1 MAPTTHRVVKVSLPT
16 SIAGSDVAG
25 RARHT
30 PFTLVEMLVV
40 LAIMGFVLALVLP
53 RIGRLPRRLL
63 IQNGLSQ
70 IRMAFRDAGT
80 KARASGKPTSLVLH
94 PDSHE
99 FRIEDGLRQEG
110 EPAARL
116 NSILPSDPGTSAA
129 GSRSHSF
136 LSKLSRY
143 KVPAEITWKLET
155 VTLDGEGAVIYS
167 FFPGGEAS
175 GVAVEF
181 ELGGSHFVLDVD
193 RLTGRP
199 IIRDVE
205 R

>member
-1 MAPTTHRVVKVSLPT
+1 MGPAQGADLPT
-16 SIAGSDVAG
+16 AVPRCRRSGQVQSWGS
-25 RARHT
+25 HT
-30 PFTLVEMLVV
+30 PFTLVEILVV
-40 LAIMGFVLALVLP
+40 LAILGFVLALVLP

-80 KARASGKPTSLVLH
+80 RARASGKPTSLVLL

-99 FRIEDGLRQEG
+99 FRIEDGVRQG
-110 EPAARL
+110 GATAGL
-116 NSILPSDPGTSAA
+116 NEILPSDPGNSTAR
-129 GSRSHSF
+129 SRTPNF

-155 VTLDGEGAVIYS
+155 VTLDGEGSVTYS

-175 GVAVEF
+175 GAAVEF
-181 ELGGSHFVLDVD
+181 ELGSSHFVLDID

-199 IIRDVE
+199 IINEVQR
-205 R
+205 